1 MGALVALMLLLPAV
15 RQGLQCAADSAPLLP
30 QMSFLVGGLRFREQ
44 RFNLAS
50 MTPALNRLFAMNV
63 LSDAGLSTVML
74 VVSVIGSP
82 AAAESL
88 QL

>member
-1 MGALVALMLLLPAV
+1 MRDTLVGALVALMLLLPAV
-15 RQGLQCAADSAPLLP
+15 RRAICKCAADSAPLLL

-50 MTPALNRLFAMNV
+50 MTPALNRLFAMTV

-74 VVSVIGSP
+74 VVSVIGTSC
-82 AAAESL
+82 A
-88 QL
+88 